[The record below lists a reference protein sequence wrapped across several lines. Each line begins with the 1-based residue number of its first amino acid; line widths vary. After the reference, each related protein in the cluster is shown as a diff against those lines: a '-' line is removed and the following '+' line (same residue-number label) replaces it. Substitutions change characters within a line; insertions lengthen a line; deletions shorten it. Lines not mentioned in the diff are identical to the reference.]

1 MEYRL
6 GIYEKAMPNEYTWR
20 ERLEAAKKG
29 GFDFL
34 EISVDESDARLA
46 RLEWSDGEI
55 RELYDL
61 SRSVGLPIETMCLS
75 GHRKY
80 PMGSG
85 VPEIRARSMD
95 IMKKA
100 IRLADGLGVRIIQL
114 AGYDVYYHESSTAET
129 RERFIEGLRI
139 SAEWAS
145 AYGIMLALETMEND
159 FCNTVSKAMD
169 FVRAVD
175 SPYLQIYPDVGN
187 VSNATPAPRGDLLTG
202 HGHIVA
208 AHLKETVPGVFRD
221 LFYGE
226 GQVDFP
232 AVTSALWDMG
242 VRRFNAEFWHNGT
255 DRVDERLSA
264 ASAYLREI
272 LDQKGRRQ
280 A

>member
-20 ERLEAAKKG
+20 ERLEAVKKG

-85 VPEIRARSMD
+85 VPKIRARSMD

-100 IRLADGLGVRIIQL
+100 IRLADGLGC
-114 AGYDVYYHESSTAET
+114 GSSSWRATTYIMKAPPPK
-129 RERFIEGLRI
+129 RG
-139 SAEWAS
+139 SAS
-145 AYGIMLALETMEND
+145 
-159 FCNTVSKAMD
+159 S
-169 FVRAVD
+169 
-175 SPYLQIYPDVGN
+175 
-187 VSNATPAPRGDLLTG
+187 
-202 HGHIVA
+202 
-208 AHLKETVPGVFRD
+208 
-221 LFYGE
+221 
-226 GQVDFP
+226 
-232 AVTSALWDMG
+232 
-242 VRRFNAEFWHNGT
+242 
-255 DRVDERLSA
+255 RV
-264 ASAYLREI
+264 
-272 LDQKGRRQ
+272 
-280 A
+280 

>member
-1 MEYRL
+1 MIDRKKGDVSYGISL
-6 GIYEKAMPNEYTWR
+6 GYLRKSHA
-20 ERLEAAKKG
+20 ERVHLEAAKKG

-34 EISVDESDARLA
+34 EISVDESNARLS

-85 VPEIRARSMD
+85 VPKIRARSMD

-139 SAEWAS
+139 SRLRDHAGA
-145 AYGIMLALETMEND
+145 
-159 FCNTVSKAMD
+159 
-169 FVRAVD
+169 
-175 SPYLQIYPDVGN
+175 
-187 VSNATPAPRGDLLTG
+187 GD
-202 HGHIVA
+202 HG
-208 AHLKETVPGVFRD
+208 E
-221 LFYGE
+221 
-226 GQVDFP
+226 
-232 AVTSALWDMG
+232 
-242 VRRFNAEFWHNGT
+242 
-255 DRVDERLSA
+255 
-264 ASAYLREI
+264 
-272 LDQKGRRQ
+272 
-280 A
+280 

>member
-6 GIYEKAMPNEYTWR
+6 GIYEKAMPNEYAWR
-20 ERLEAAKKG
+20 EKLEAARRG

-34 EISVDESDARLA
+34 EISVDESDTRLA
-46 RLEWSDGEI
+46 RLKWTDGEI
-55 RELYDL
+55 RELYAL

-85 VPEIRARSMD
+85 IPETRTRSME
-95 IMKKA
+95 IMTDA
-100 IRLADGLGVRIIQL
+100 LRLADGLGVRVIQL
-114 AGYDVYYHESSTAET
+114 AGYDVYYGETSDART

-139 SAEWAS
+139 SAEQA
-145 AYGIMLALETMEND
+145 AARGIMLALETMEND
-159 FCNTVSKAMD
+159 FCNTVAKAMEL
-169 FVRAVD
+169 VRAVD

-187 VSNATPAPRGDLLTG
+187 VSNATPDPCGDLLTG

-226 GQVDFP
+226 GRVDFP
-232 AVTSALWDMG
+232 AVVSTLWDMG

-255 DRVDERLSA
+255 DRVDERLWG

-272 LDQKGRRQ
+272 LDRKERR
-280 A
+280 

>member
-1 MEYRL
+1 MKYSL
-6 GIYEKAMPNEYTWR
+6 GLYEKAMPNEYTWR
-20 ERLEAAKKG
+20 ERLEAARRA

-34 EISVDESDARLA
+34 EISIDESEARLA
-46 RLEWSDGEI
+46 RLEWSDREI
-55 RELYDL
+55 RELCEL

-75 GHRKY
+75 GHRRF

-85 VPEIRARSMD
+85 VSEIRARSMD

-100 IRLADGLGVRIIQL
+100 IRLANGLGVRIIQL
-114 AGYDVYYHESSTAET
+114 AGYDVYYDEVSTPET

-139 SAEWAS
+139 SVGWAA
-145 AYGIMLALETMEND
+145 AYGIILAPETMEND
-159 FCNTVSKAMD
+159 FCNTVSKAMEL
-169 FVRAVD
+169 VRAVD

-187 VSNATPAPRGDLLTG
+187 ISNATPDPCGDLRSG
-202 HGHIVA
+202 HGHVVA

-226 GQVDFP
+226 GRVDFP
-232 AVTSALWDMG
+232 AVVSTLTDLG

-264 ASAYLREI
+264 ASAYLRSV
-272 LDQKGRRQ
+272 LDPERRI
-280 A
+280 

>member
-85 VPEIRARSMD
+85 VPKIRARSMD

-139 SAEWAS
+139 SAGGPPLTGSCWRWRPWRMIS
-145 AYGIMLALETMEND
+145 AI
-159 FCNTVSKAMD
+159 
-169 FVRAVD
+169 R
-175 SPYLQIYPDVGN
+175 SPRPWTSSAPWIPPTCRSTPTWGTFPTPPP
-187 VSNATPAPRGDLLTG
+187 TPAA
-202 HGHIVA
+202 I
-208 AHLKETVPGVFRD
+208 F
-221 LFYGE
+221 
-226 GQVDFP
+226 
-232 AVTSALWDMG
+232 
-242 VRRFNAEFWHNGT
+242 
-255 DRVDERLSA
+255 
-264 ASAYLREI
+264 
-272 LDQKGRRQ
+272 
-280 A
+280 

>member
-6 GIYEKAMPNEYTWR
+6 GIYEKAMPNEYAWR
-20 ERLEAAKKG
+20 EKLEAARRG

-34 EISVDESDARLA
+34 EISVDESDTRLA
-46 RLEWSDGEI
+46 RLKWTDGEI
-55 RELYDL
+55 RELYAL

-85 VPEIRARSMD
+85 IPETRARSME
-95 IMKKA
+95 IMTDA
-100 IRLADGLGVRIIQL
+100 LRLADGLGVRVIQL
-114 AGYDVYYHESSTAET
+114 AGYDVYYGETSDART
-129 RERFIEGLRI
+129 RERFIEGLGI
-139 SAEWAS
+139 SAEQA
-145 AYGIMLALETMEND
+145 AARGIMLALETMEND
-159 FCNTVSKAMD
+159 FCNTAAKAMEL
-169 FVRAVD
+169 VRAVD

-187 VSNATPAPRGDLLTG
+187 VSNATPDPCGDLLTG

-208 AHLKETVPGVFRD
+208 AHLKETVPGIFRD

-226 GQVDFP
+226 GRVDFP
-232 AVTSALWDMG
+232 AVVSTLWDMG

-255 DRVDERLSA
+255 DRVDERLWG

-272 LDQKGRRQ
+272 LDRKERR
-280 A
+280 

>member
-1 MEYRL
+1 
-6 GIYEKAMPNEYTWR
+6 
-20 ERLEAAKKG
+20 
-29 GFDFL
+29 
-34 EISVDESDARLA
+34 
-46 RLEWSDGEI
+46 
-55 RELYDL
+55 
-61 SRSVGLPIETMCLS
+61 
-75 GHRKY
+75 
-80 PMGSG
+80 
-85 VPEIRARSMD
+85 
-95 IMKKA
+95 MKKA

-187 VSNATPAPRGDLLTG
+187 VSNATPDPCGDLLTG

-208 AHLKETVPGVFRD
+208 VHLKETVPGVFRD

-226 GQVDFP
+226 GQVNFP

-255 DRVDERLSA
+255 DRVDERLST
-264 ASAYLREI
+264 ASIYLREI
-272 LDQKGRRQ
+272 LD
-280 A
+280 